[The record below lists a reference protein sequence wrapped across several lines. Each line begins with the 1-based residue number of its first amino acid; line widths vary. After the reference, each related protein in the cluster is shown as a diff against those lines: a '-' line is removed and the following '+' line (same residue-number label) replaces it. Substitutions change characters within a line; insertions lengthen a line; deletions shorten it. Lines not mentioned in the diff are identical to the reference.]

1 MGHADGEVRAGKSM
15 SRSNTFLPV
24 DHLDSSDDSDPDAP
38 SPYASRGLNYY
49 VWSREEVLR
58 NRGKM
63 VGSET
68 SCCSASHS
76 SGDTSAMQ
84 ADGSTSCS
92 CSRHTHRRPPPA
104 AAGDD
109 QEADLSDEF
118 DESSDDEHDAA
129 ATLPP
134 GSVIATGPMGPLGL
148 RPYKTDIS
156 IEPLEG
162 QIEPLHILRKVLLD
176 TRCVRTIRTHRALL
190 DRVRASLV
198 KRERAAV
205 LRALNRVQLFD
216 ATTVQYMRG
225 CRQCGVGTVSVES
238 RRYPLARILYW
249 LCFNP
254 LGGKPLGKVASRFV
268 LISQCQTDGCVN
280 PQHYTHT
287 YRRETPLIAMPSD
300 IMLLDTDCLGKCDT
314 QQLFAHDLI
323 DRLLQA
329 PLPPELEAPAMPIG
343 I

>member
-1 MGHADGEVRAGKSM
+1 MPA
-15 SRSNTFLPV
+15 
-24 DHLDSSDDSDPDAP
+24 DHLESSDDSDPDAP

-58 NRGKM
+58 NRGKI
-63 VGSET
+63 VGSE
-68 SCCSASHS
+68 SCSSHS
-76 SGDTSAMQ
+76 DESMQ
-84 ADGSTSCS
+84 ADATNSNSTSCS
-92 CSRHTHRRPPPA
+92 CSRHARNQRQPPPL

-118 DESSDDEHDAA
+118 DEEDADEVDARA
-129 ATLPP
+129 SLPA
-134 GSVIATGPMGPLGL
+134 GSVIATGPSGPLGL
-148 RPYKTDIS
+148 RPYRTDIS
-156 IEPLEG
+156 IESLEG
-162 QIEPLHILRKVLLD
+162 QVEPLHILRKVLLD

-198 KRERAAV
+198 KKERAAV

-216 ATTVQYMRG
+216 AATVQYMRG
-225 CRQCGVGTVSVES
+225 CRQCGYATVSVDA
-238 RRYPLARILYW
+238 RRYPLSRILYW

-254 LGGKPLGKVASRFV
+254 LDGKPLGKVASRFV
-268 LISQCQTDGCVN
+268 LVSQCQTEGCVN

-287 YRRETPLIAMPSD
+287 YRRETPLAALPSD
-300 IMLLDTDCLGKCDT
+300 MLLDIACPSKTEP

-329 PLPPELEAPAMPIG
+329 PLPPGLEAPAIATPIG